1 MEESEKQFA
10 PAVYIE
16 RYVYTSRRTLSIWA
30 HVRKC
35 GGDYPDDISFI
46 KKSDPVC
53 NFYKKKS
60 DVIMR

>member
-1 MEESEKQFA
+1 MDGGVREVCVYKQTYLEYLGACEKM
-10 PAVYIE
+10 
-16 RYVYTSRRTLSIWA
+16 R
-30 HVRKC
+30 
-35 GGDYPDDISFI
+35 GDYPDDISFI